1 MLLKKLEVG
10 PFSANCYLVGCP
22 QSREAVIIDPGA
34 EGELIIE
41 QVHRLELKVKCII
54 NTHAHIDHVGA
65 NGKVKG
71 AFNVPLY
78 IQEADLPLFRS
89 PQASVTLLSGRD
101 EIAVPDQ
108 FVRDGDEINV
118 GTLTVK
124 VLETPGHTPGGITLE
139 INGALFTGDTLFAGS
154 IGRTDFPGGSY
165 RQIIKSIK
173 SKILTY
179 PDETQIFPG
188 HGPPTT
194 VGNERRYN
202 PFLS

>member
-1 MLLKKLEVG
+1 M
-10 PFSANCYLVGCP
+10 
-22 QSREAVIIDPGA
+22 IIDPGA

-101 EIAVPDQ
+101 EIAVP
-108 FVRDGDEINV
+108 INLS
-118 GTLTVK
+118 GTGMK
-124 VLETPGHTPGGITLE
+124 
-139 INGALFTGDTLFAGS
+139 
-154 IGRTDFPGGSY
+154 
-165 RQIIKSIK
+165 
-173 SKILTY
+173 
-179 PDETQIFPG
+179 
-188 HGPPTT
+188 
-194 VGNERRYN
+194 
-202 PFLS
+202 

>member
-1 MLLKKLEVG
+1 M
-10 PFSANCYLVGCP
+10 
-22 QSREAVIIDPGA
+22 IIDPGA

-108 FVRDGDEINV
+108 FVRDGDGINV